1 MRQGHRP
8 HYLEVRLR
16 GRERPGRIEVPDGT
30 ALRDELARFLNRL
43 GPYAQMWIR
52 LEADEYVRYDLIE
65 SVSLPPTDD

>member
-1 MRQGHRP
+1 
-8 HYLEVRLR
+8 
-16 GRERPGRIEVPDGT
+16 VPDGT

-65 SVSLPPTDD
+65 SVALPPTDD